1 MKRTSVKEVLMA
13 AKYEFNAHKEEGC
26 VIINNFITSN
36 FGYPEASELYTV
48 KKMANEVVNSLRNT
62 RGIYQVDVEESY
74 ASVNGSTSK
83 VPTCVRLI
91 RKPCKEFLQLNNYL
105 TKYAAKK
112 LDTTFIKTQHVSGK
126 RNNYDVD
133 SEILLAHNSK
143 MCAAIL
149 SWLRSKKA
157 TTCNVVLERKY
168 YEDRSEGYEMESEWT
183 GIFNYSL
190 VIRLESK
197 KTGKLKDR
205 KEFFA

>member
-1 MKRTSVKEVLMA
+1 MA

-36 FGYPEASELYTV
+36 FGYPDASELYTV

-74 ASVNGSTSK
+74 ASVNGSACK
-83 VPTCVRLI
+83 MPICLRLI
-91 RKPCKEFLQLNNYL
+91 RKPCKEFLQLQNYL
-105 TKYAAKK
+105 AKYAHED
-112 LDTTFIKTQHVSGK
+112 LSITSTKTQHVSGK
-126 RNNYDVD
+126 RHYYDVN
-133 SEILLAHNSK
+133 SETLLAHNSK
-143 MCAAIL
+143 KCAAIL
-149 SWLRSKKA
+149 SWLRSNKA
-157 TTCNVVLERKY
+157 TTYKIILDTKR